1 MKIEEIKQLVEL
13 MVDNDLT
20 ELNITDG
27 DAKVT
32 LKRGPEGVPVV
43 TTVAAAP
50 APAAGAPADADA
62 AAAEPADAEPA
73 DEGNEIRCPM
83 VGTFYAAPSPDGDPF
98 VSVGD
103 TVTEDTVVCVVE
115 AMKVMN
121 EIKAEC
127 AGTITEV
134 CATNAQ
140 PMEFGQVL
148 FRVKPL

>member
-13 MVDNDLT
+13 MVENDLT

-43 TTVAAAP
+43 TSIAPVAAVA
-50 APAAGAPADADA
+50 AAGAPGEGA
-62 AAAEPADAEPA
+62 APAEAEV
-73 DEGNEIRCPM
+73 DDGLNEIRCPM
-83 VGTFYAAPSPDGDPF
+83 VGTFYAAASPDSDSF

-127 AGTITEV
+127 AGTITEI

>member
-13 MVDNDLT
+13 MVENDLT

-43 TTVAAAP
+43 TSVAPVAPAPGAAAP
-50 APAAGAPADADA
+50 GPVEPEAG
-62 AAAEPADAEPA
+62 
-73 DEGNEIRCPM
+73 DESSEIRCPM
-83 VGTFYAAPSPDGDPF
+83 VGTFYAAPSPDSDSF

-127 AGTITEV
+127 SGTITEV

>member
-13 MVDNDLT
+13 MVENDLT

-32 LKRGPEGVPVV
+32 LKRGPEGVPVITSV
-43 TTVAAAP
+43 VPAAAVAAAGGP
-50 APAAGAPADADA
+50 VEPEAG
-62 AAAEPADAEPA
+62 
-73 DEGNEIRCPM
+73 DESSEIRCPM
-83 VGTFYAAPSPDGDPF
+83 VGTFYAAPGPDSDPF
-98 VSVGD
+98 ISVGD

-127 AGTITEV
+127 SGTITEV

-148 FRVKPL
+148 FRIKPL